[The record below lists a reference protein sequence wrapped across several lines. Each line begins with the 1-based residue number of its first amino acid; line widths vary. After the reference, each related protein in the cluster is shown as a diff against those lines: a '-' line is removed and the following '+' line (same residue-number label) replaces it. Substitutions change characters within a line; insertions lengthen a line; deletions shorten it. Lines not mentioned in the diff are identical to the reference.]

1 MMILR
6 YMSSPERRPTETRSQ
21 TRVTGKMKLVR
32 PKDDPAAP
40 LSVIVNPTL
49 TLEGIPPTVLDYRL
63 GNRSVLEWIIDQ
75 YQLTSN
81 KTTGEPSDPNRADQP
96 QYIVELIERVVHISL
111 ETNAVVAGLPG
122 WR

>member
-1 MMILR
+1 
-6 YMSSPERRPTETRSQ
+6 
-21 TRVTGKMKLVR
+21 MKLLR
-32 PKDDPAAP
+32 PKDDPTAP

-49 TLEGIPPTVLDYRL
+49 TLEAIPPEVLQYRL
-63 GNRSVLEWIIDQ
+63 GNRSALEWIIDQ
-75 YQLTSN
+75 YQLTTN
-81 KTTGEPSDPNRADQP
+81 KTTQEPSNPNRPDQP